1 MRVRLACALAALGVV
16 AACGGG
22 SPSSPSSPSSGT
34 VAVRD
39 GGTNGASGAT
49 ITITAAGVSP
59 GSVTVAVGQTVTVIN
74 NDTRPHEMASNPH
87 PQHGTCPGI
96 EAGLGSIAA
105 GQTKVTH
112 NFANAGSC
120 GYHDHLN
127 DSNAALRGTIIV
139 Q

>member
-1 MRVRLACALAALGVV
+1 M
-16 AACGGG
+16 
-22 SPSSPSSPSSGT
+22 
-34 VAVRD
+34 
-39 GGTNGASGAT
+39 
-49 ITITAAGVSP
+49 
-59 GSVTVAVGQTVTVIN
+59 TVAVGQSVTVIN

-87 PQHGTCPGI
+87 PQHGTCPGL

-120 GYHDHLN
+120 GYHDHIN
-127 DSNAALRGTIIV
+127 DSNAALRGTIVV